1 MKHTV
6 MFLIL
11 FLLPWALGY
20 VFQVLLFFESSV
32 KGEQST
38 ARGGITNDLDKNDDL
53 LMTWVIILPKRVGI
67 INIP

>member
-53 LMTWVIILPKRVGI
+53 LMT
-67 INIP
+67 